1 MCKNIIDLYK
11 KYVHVNR
18 ACFSTN
24 TICSLFTRHESIKY
38 ITCTVLISLLIC
50 ILCLYRKHY
59 RCSWQREE
67 RLTNMIQMIHNT
79 THPELKS
86 MWLSTGI
93 KIRTRVP
100 FGNLKLHI
108 PCSTQSDQ
116 TLFPARI
123 ACHSWLAFMM
133 ILHLKRNKENF
144 GYIKRSTSPAQLV
157 VAHPWVWMVK
167 FG

>member
-1 MCKNIIDLYK
+1 MCIWI
-11 KYVHVNR
+11 

-24 TICSLFTRHESIKY
+24 TICSLFTHYESIKY
-38 ITCTVLISLLIC
+38 ITCTVLINLLIC
-50 ILCLYRKHY
+50 ILCLYRKHDQY
-59 RCSWQREE
+59 SWQREE
-67 RLTNMIQMIHNT
+67 RLTNMTEMIHNT

-123 ACHSWLAFMM
+123 GCHSWLAFMM
-133 ILHLKRNKENF
+133 ILHLKKKQSKLWLQKEVD
-144 GYIKRSTSPAQLV
+144 IPHSTSCRTLECGQ
-157 VAHPWVWMVK
+157 
-167 FG
+167 